1 MNSEETRYYLQ
12 HLSSADDLLTSYEA
26 TRAGFVA
33 LALEKNRRASPF
45 IAEARALKEAASK
58 ATKASD
64 LLNIKGIETGLL
76 TASGL
81 SDKSLNHLDETDKT
95 QAIKQLIKNFLE
107 PAGSHFVE
115 ELVYR
120 FLLVRGDT
128 LGGSMRNVG
137 GFIAQKKVTR
147 ALLSCLSIAG
157 ITPLVLLSGRN
168 NWINLPELE
177 ADIDDSIRGLYWKYE
192 EKERCLKNNLKV
204 PIVGTNVDM
213 CIFNKH
219 PRNIDHSN
227 PSHYVAL
234 GELKGGI
241 DPAGADEHWKT
252 ASSALTRIRVAFGK
266 HNLTPSIFFI
276 GAAIEKRMAN
286 EIWNQLVDN
295 SLANAANL
303 TVDAQVISLCRWLCL
318 IN

>member
-1 MNSEETRYYLQ
+1 MSSAEIKHYLK
-12 HLSSADDLLTSYEA
+12 HVSSADDLLTSYEA

-33 LALEKNRRASPF
+33 LALEKNRRATPF
-45 IAEARALKEAASK
+45 VAEARALKEAASK
-58 ATKASD
+58 ATNASD
-64 LLNIKGIETGLL
+64 LVNIKGIESGLL

-81 SDKSLNHLDETDKT
+81 SDKSLNHLDESDKT

-107 PAGSHFVE
+107 PAGSQFVE

-120 FLLVRGDT
+120 FLLIRGDT
-128 LGGSMRNVG
+128 LGGAMRNIG

-157 ITPLVLLSGRN
+157 IDPLILLYGRKT
-168 NWINLPELE
+168 WMKKPEVD
-177 ADIDDSIRGLYWKYE
+177 ADIEDSIRGLYWRFESKD
-192 EKERCLKNNLKV
+192 RCLLNNIKV

-213 CIFNKH
+213 CIFNVH
-219 PRNIDHSN
+219 PNLVNIAN

-266 HNLTPSIFFI
+266 HNIHPSIFFI
-276 GAAIEKRMAN
+276 GAAIEKRMST
-286 EIWNQLVDN
+286 EIWNQLVN
-295 SLANAANL
+295 ESLANAANL
-303 TVDAQVISLCRWLCL
+303 TDDAQVISICRWLCL
-318 IN
+318 T